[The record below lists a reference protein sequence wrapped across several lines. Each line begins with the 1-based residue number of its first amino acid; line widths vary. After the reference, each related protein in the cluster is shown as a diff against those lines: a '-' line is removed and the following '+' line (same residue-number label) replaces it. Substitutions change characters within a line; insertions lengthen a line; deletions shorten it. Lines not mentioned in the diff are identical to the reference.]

1 MLPSSD
7 IDASFGSN
15 VLPNES
21 ISPGTHELD
30 DCEAEHASVREAP
43 HDRSSLTTLEQF
55 VVVLSYDHTG
65 VGVVVL
71 IGAAVLV
78 DDVVGVSAP
87 IDHEAVKPSFIIQS
101 SDVNSTCRYPVLD
114 V

>member
-7 IDASFGSN
+7 KDAAYVASSSDRQPHVSHAF
-15 VLPNES
+15 
-21 ISPGTHELD
+21 D
-30 DCEAEHASVREAP
+30 DCEAMHASVREAP
-43 HDRSSLTTLEQF
+43 HDRSSLTKGEQF
-55 VVVLSYDHTG
+55 VVLLFSCSVVGG
-65 VGVVVL
+65 VGVL

-78 DDVVGVSAP
+78 DDVVVVSAP
-87 IDHEAVKPSFIIQS
+87 MDHEAVNPSRKIQS

>member
-7 IDASFGSN
+7 KDASPGLS
-15 VLPNES
+15 VPPHES
-21 ISPGTHELD
+21 GPSGTNISD

-55 VVVLSYDHTG
+55 VVLLSYDHTRA
-65 VGVVVL
+65 GVVVL
-71 IGAAVLV
+71 VGAA
-78 DDVVGVSAP
+78 DEFEGVSAP
-87 IDHEAVKPSFIIQS
+87 MDHEALKPSRKPQS
-101 SDVNSTCRYPVLD
+101 SDVNSTCRYLVLD